1 VPDANTLLARGS
13 DRQTDGGLQRDTRLK
28 VVTVIVLTFNEGA
41 NLEACLGAVRD
52 WALEVFVVDSGSTDN
67 TLQIAESSAAIIVN
81 HPFESHAR
89 QWEWA
94 LRNLPV
100 RGEWIMGLDAD
111 QVVSPEL
118 AREIQT
124 LNDPKFGNIDGI
136 YVNRRQIFRNQW
148 IRHGGYYPKYLLKI
162 FRPGRAITDE
172 NDLVDHHF
180 HVSGPVAKLKHDLI
194 EANRKEDDISFW
206 IEKHNRYARKLA
218 LEEFR
223 RRQGQRPDPIAASWT
238 GNPDQRT
245 LRMKKL
251 WLRMPLYVRPF
262 LYFTYRYFLRL
273 GFLDGKEGAIFH
285 FMHAFWFRLL
295 VDINLDDLLHTDMP
309 DPPKS
314 SK

>member
-1 VPDANTLLARGS
+1 MKRRTSN
-13 DRQTDGGLQRDTRLK
+13 
-28 VVTVIVLTFNEGA
+28 
-41 NLEACLGAVRD
+41 EACLDAVRD
-52 WALEVFVVDSGSTDN
+52 WALEIFVVDSGSTDN
-67 TLQIAESSAAIIVN
+67 TLQIAEARAAIIFH

-94 LRNLPV
+94 LGNLPI

-111 QVVSPEL
+111 QVVSKEL
-118 AREIQT
+118 A
-124 LNDPKFGNIDGI
+124 L
-136 YVNRRQIFRNQW
+136 
-148 IRHGGYYPKYLLKI
+148 
-162 FRPGRAITDE
+162 FRPGRAVTDE

-180 HVSGPVAKLKHDLI
+180 HVPGPVAKLKYDLI

-206 IEKHNRYARKLA
+206 IEKHNRYAKKLA

-223 RRQGQRPDPIAASWT
+223 RRQGRRPDPIRASWT

-262 LYFTYRYFLRL
+262 LYFSYRYFLRL

-285 FMHAFWFRLL
+285 FMHAFWFRML
-295 VDINLDDLLHTDMP
+295 VDIHLDDMLRRKNET
-309 DPPKS
+309 
-314 SK
+314 

>member
-1 VPDANTLLARGS
+1 MKTAVS
-13 DRQTDGGLQRDTRLK
+13 
-28 VVTVIVLTFNEGA
+28 VIVLTFNEET
-41 NLEACLGAVRD
+41 NLEACLRGIRD
-52 WALEVFVVDSGSTDN
+52 WALEIFIVDSGSTDD
-67 TLQIAESSAAIIVN
+67 TLRIAEAYGAIVFR
-81 HPFESHAR
+81 HAFDSHAR

-94 LRNLPV
+94 LSALPV

-124 LNDPKFGNIDGI
+124 LGAPEFRDIDGV

-162 FRPGRAITDE
+162 FRPGKAVTDE

-180 HVSGPVAKLKHDLI
+180 HIPGRVAKLKGDLI

-223 RRQGQRPDPIAASWT
+223 RRKGQRPDPITASWT

-245 LRMKKL
+245 LQMKKM
-251 WLRMPLYVRPF
+251 WLHVPLYVRPF
-262 LYFTYRYFLRL
+262 LYFGYRYFLRL

-295 VDINLDDLLHTDMP
+295 VDINLDAMLSRNSAD
-309 DPPKS
+309 
-314 SK
+314 

>member
-1 VPDANTLLARGS
+1 VSDSNTLLARGS
-13 DRQTDGGLQRDTRLK
+13 DRQAGGGVPGDPK
-28 VVTVIVLTFNEGA
+28 KPVAVSVIVLTFNEGA
-41 NLEACLGAVRD
+41 NLEACLSAVRN
-52 WALEVFVVDSGSTDN
+52 WAPEIFVVDSGSTDN
-67 TLQIAESSAAIIVN
+67 TLQIAESHGALIFK

-94 LRNLPV
+94 LSNLPLH
-100 RGEWIMGLDAD
+100 GDWILGLDAD

-124 LNDPKFGNIDGI
+124 LDSPRFREVDGI
-136 YVNRRQIFRNQW
+136 YLNRRQIFRNQW
-148 IRHGGYYPKYLLKI
+148 IRHGGYYPKYLLKM

-180 HVSGPVAKLKHDLI
+180 HVSGPVAKLKYDLI

-206 IEKHNRYARKLA
+206 IEKHNRYAKKLA

-223 RRQGQRPDPIAASWT
+223 RRQGQRPDPIRAAWL

-251 WLRMPLYVRPF
+251 WLHMPLYLRPF
-262 LYFTYRYFLRL
+262 IYFFYRYFLRL
-273 GFLDGKEGAIFH
+273 GFLDGREGAIFH

-295 VDINLDDLLHTDMP
+295 VDINLDDLLRQ
-309 DPPKS
+309 KREE
-314 SK
+314 

>member
-1 VPDANTLLARGS
+1 MKFVS
-13 DRQTDGGLQRDTRLK
+13 
-28 VVTVIVLTFNEGA
+28 VIVLTFNEGS
-41 NLEACLGAVRD
+41 NLEACLRAVRD
-52 WALEVFVVDSGSTDN
+52 WALEIFVVDSGSTDN
-67 TLQIAESSAAIIVN
+67 TLQIAGSHGAIVYH

-94 LRNLPV
+94 LNNLPI

-118 AREIQT
+118 AREI
-124 LNDPKFGNIDGI
+124 LSLGEPKFRGIDGV

-180 HVSGPVAKLKHDLI
+180 HVPGPVARLKCDLI

-206 IEKHNRYARKLA
+206 IEKHNRYAKKLA

-223 RRQGQRPDPIAASWT
+223 RRQGQRPDPISASWT

-251 WLRMPLYVRPF
+251 WLHMPLYVRPF
-262 LYFTYRYFLRL
+262 LYFGYRYFLRL

-285 FMHAFWFRLL
+285 FMHAFWFRML
-295 VDINLDDLLHTDMP
+295 VDINLDDLLRAGGGE
-309 DPPKS
+309 
-314 SK
+314 